1 MAVLGSI
8 LFNRTLKQFLDCKD
22 LASKKGLGLSEKIRK
37 SSKGSLDKIMETLPF
52 TQSPHREVLMAICVD
67 AAKGKPD
74 EVLLDSL
81 ENDATVIR
89 QVTAEILSKASK
101 VNPSKLFKRL
111 HQTEVSKSEIIELL
125 GSQKESLKTEQIIS
139 NLVKLDSQHAQQL
152 LTLIGDSEKP
162 LDVDMIVVEPE
173 DIEDADLKIVLLR
186 YFSSL
191 DQPEISTIIGKF
203 LSDKN
208 KTIAFEALRSLNRMK
223 VGFDASVVL
232 PFIETMTDMERE
244 MALEILSKQANSEL
258 VPKLAPWTA
267 GKSDELREV
276 LVKIII
282 KHITQESLEK
292 FLHRLD
298 QQDWWGKEQA
308 VKCMQKFGTNQL
320 YGAAQGLIEHK
331 HEFTRNTAQQF
342 AALHADPDDLLKAGE
357 TAIHENWQV
366 REKAI
371 ATLGSTGK
379 RESLAALQQAV
390 EQWPDSAVAVLKA
403 VAQLGYSKGL
413 EIGFMCLKMPEAL
426 VQREA
431 LQTIGNLTTQ
441 DHADKVRETVL
452 KMVPQL
458 QATVRDTAEEIIN
471 KLTSEFNLP
480 ELNINR
486 AELFETRLIKID
498 QSAQSGEIQST
509 ASKSADATEG
519 VKFQSIE
526 ELKDGDFWMERYR
539 IKREIGRGAMG
550 RVMLAED
557 EMVGEPLILKF
568 MHPELTADGASRERF
583 LREVKY
589 SRKVGHHNVIRIHD
603 LLMKDNLCAIS
614 MEYFESRGID
624 EVLEEIK
631 HYEQKSALE
640 ILYQVSEGMVAAHL
654 QEVIHRDLKPSNI
667 LIDDSG
673 LVKVVDF
680 GIASASASSDS
691 TLTKTGSIIGTP
703 AYLSPERAKGI
714 DAHYRCDIYALGI
727 IAYRMLTGELPYKG
741 EPMAILFQHLEGNAS
756 PIQELNKSISQPV
769 SLLVE
774 KMMAVEAE
782 DRIQTMQDVSLAIK
796 ETLEKL

>member
-8 LFNRTLKQFLDCKD
+8 LFNRTLKQFLECKD
-22 LASKKGLGLSEKIRK
+22 IASKKGKGLSEKIK
-37 SSKGSLDKIMETLPF
+37 KASKDSLDKILETLPYA
-52 TQSPHREVLMAICVD
+52 QSPHREVLMAICVE
-67 AAKGKPD
+67 AAKGKSD
-74 EVLLDSL
+74 EMLLDSL

-89 QVTAEILSKASK
+89 RVTAEVLSKSSN
-101 VNPSKLFKRL
+101 VSPSKLFNRL
-111 HQTEVSKSEIIELL
+111 HETEVSKSEIIEIL
-125 GSQKESLKTEQIIS
+125 GFQKETLKAEHII
-139 NLVKLDSQHAQQL
+139 NNVLKLDSQHAKQL
-152 LTLIGDSEKP
+152 LSLAEGLESP
-162 LDVDMIVVEPE
+162 LDVDSIAIDPPN
-173 DIEDADLKIVLLR
+173 IKNADVKIMLLR
-186 YFSSL
+186 YFSNL
-191 DQPEISTIIGKF
+191 DQPEVAAIIGKF
-203 LSDKN
+203 LSDEN
-208 KTIAFEALRSLNRMK
+208 KTIAYEALRALNRMEVK
-223 VGFDASVVL
+223 IDASVVL
-232 PFIETMTDMERE
+232 PFVDTMTDNERQ
-244 MALEILSKQANSEL
+244 MAFEIISKNADSDL
-258 VPKLAPWTA
+258 VPKLAPWTS
-267 GKSDELREV
+267 GKSDELRET
-276 LVKIII
+276 LIKIII
-282 KHITQESLEK
+282 KYITQESLEK
-292 FLHRLD
+292 FLQRLD
-298 QQDWWGKEQA
+298 QQDWYGKEQA
-308 VKCMQKFGTNQL
+308 IKCMQKFGTNQL
-320 YGAAQGLIEHK
+320 WGAAQGLIEHK

-342 AALHADPDDLLKAGE
+342 AAQHVDPADLLKAGE

-403 VAQLGYSKGL
+403 VTQLGYSKGL

-431 LQTIGNLTTQ
+431 LHTIANLATK
-441 DHADKVRETVL
+441 DHSEKVRETVL

-458 QATVRDTAEEIIN
+458 QATVRDTAEEVIN
-471 KLTSEFNLP
+471 KLTKDFKLP

-486 AELFETRLIKID
+486 EELFETRLIKID
-498 QSAQSGEIQST
+498 QAQAEEKVR
-509 ASKSADATEG
+509 AAEAPVDATEV
-519 VKFQSIE
+519 VKFQNIE

-539 IKREIGRGAMG
+539 IKGEIGRGAMG

-631 HYEQKSALE
+631 RYEAKPALE
-640 ILYQVSEGMVAAHL
+640 ILYQVSEGMIAAHL

-673 LVKVVDF
+673 FVKVVDF

-714 DAHYRCDIYALGI
+714 EAHYRCDIYALGI

-741 EPMAILFQHLEGNAS
+741 EPMAILFQHLEGNAT
-756 PIQELNKSISQPV
+756 PVHEVNKSISPHV
-769 SLLVE
+769 SLLVQ

-782 DRIQTMQDVSLAIK
+782 DRIQTMEDVSLAIK
-796 ETLEKL
+796 KALKKL

>member
-1 MAVLGSI
+1 MG
-8 LFNRTLKQFLDCKD
+8 
-22 LASKKGLGLSEKIRK
+22 LAEKIRK
-37 SSKGSLDKIMETLPF
+37 SSKGSLDKIMETLPL

-111 HQTEVSKSEIIELL
+111 HETEVSKSEIIELL

-152 LTLIGDSEKP
+152 LTLIGDSETP
-162 LDVDMIVVEPE
+162 LDVDMIVVEPA
-173 DIEDADLKIVLLR
+173 DIEDPDLKIVLLR

-191 DQPEISTIIGKF
+191 DQPAISTIIGKF

-208 KTIAFEALRSLNRMK
+208 KTIAFEALRSLNRMS

-258 VPKLAPWTA
+258 VPKLAPWTT
-267 GKSDELREV
+267 GKSDELREI

-282 KHITQESLEK
+282 RHITEESLEK
-292 FLHRLD
+292 FLQRLD

-320 YGAAQGLIEHK
+320 WGAAQGLIEHK
-331 HEFTRNTAQQF
+331 HEFIRNTAQQF
-342 AALHADPDDLLKAGE
+342 AAQHVDPADLLKAGE

-371 ATLGSTGK
+371 ETLGATGK
-379 RESLAALQQAV
+379 RDSLVALHQAV
-390 EQWPDSAVAVLKA
+390 EKWPDSAVAVLKA
-403 VAQLGYSKGL
+403 VNQLGFSKGL
-413 EIGFMCLKMPEAL
+413 EIGFLCLKMPEAL

-431 LQTIGNLTTQ
+431 LQTIANLATQ
-441 DHADKVRETVL
+441 DHASNVRDTVL
-452 KMVPQL
+452 KMVPNL
-458 QATVRDTAEEIIN
+458 QATVRDTAEEAIN
-471 KLTSEFNLP
+471 KITKDFNLP

-486 AELFETRLIKID
+486 KELFETRLLKID
-498 QSAQSGEIQST
+498 QAQTGET
-509 ASKSADATEG
+509 ARVADTPVDATEV
-519 VKFQSIE
+519 VKFQNIE

-539 IKREIGRGAMG
+539 IKGEIGRGAMG

-614 MEYFESRGID
+614 MEYFKSRGID
-624 EVLEEIK
+624 EVLDEIK
-631 HYEQKSALE
+631 VYEQKPALE

-714 DAHYRCDIYALGI
+714 EAHYRCDIYALGI

-741 EPMAILFQHLEGNAS
+741 EPMAILFQHLEGNAE
-756 PIQELNKSISQPV
+756 PVHEVNKSISPHV
-769 SLLVE
+769 SLLVQ

-782 DRIQTMQDVSLAIK
+782 DRIQTMEDVSKAIK
-796 ETLEKL
+796 KALKKL

>member
-8 LFNRTLKQFLDCKD
+8 LFNRTLKRFIDCND
-22 LASKKGLGLSEKIRK
+22 LASKKGRGLSEKIRK

-52 TQSPHREVLMAICVD
+52 TQSPHREVLMAICVE
-67 AAKGKPD
+67 AAKGKSD

-81 ENDATVIR
+81 ENDVTVIR
-89 QVTAEILSKASK
+89 QVTAEILSKTSK
-101 VNPSKLFKRL
+101 VSPSKLFKRL
-111 HQTEVSKSEIIELL
+111 HETDISKSEIIEIL
-125 GSQKESLKTEQIIS
+125 GSQKQSLKAEQIIS
-139 NLVKLDSQHAQQL
+139 NVVKLDSQHAAQL
-152 LTLIGDSEKP
+152 LKLTGDSEKP
-162 LDVDMIVVEPE
+162 LDVDMIIIEPS
-173 DIEDADLKIVLLR
+173 DIQDPDLKIVLLR
-186 YFSSL
+186 YFSSRN
-191 DQPEISTIIGKF
+191 QPEISGIISKF
-203 LSDKN
+203 LSDEN
-208 KTIAFEALRSLNRMK
+208 RTIAFEALRSLNRMK

-232 PFIETMTDMERE
+232 PFIETMPDMERE

-258 VPKLAPWTA
+258 VPKLAPWTS
-267 GKSDELREV
+267 GKSDELRES

-298 QQDWWGKEQA
+298 QQEWYGKEK
-308 VKCMQKFGTNQL
+308 VIKCMQKFGTNQL

-342 AALHADPDDLLKAGE
+342 AAQHVDPADLLKAGE

-379 RESLAALQQAV
+379 RASLAALQRAA
-390 EQWPDSAVAVLKA
+390 EKWPDSSVAVLKA
-403 VAQLGYSKGL
+403 VSQLGYSKGL

-431 LQTIGNLTTQ
+431 LQCIGSLATK
-441 DHADKVRETVL
+441 DHADKVRDTVL
-452 KMVPQL
+452 KMVPKL

-471 KLTSEFNLP
+471 KLTSDFKLP

-498 QSAQSGEIQST
+498 QAAQSGEIP
-509 ASKSADATEG
+509 SAAGKPVEATEV
-519 VKFQSIE
+519 VKFQNIE
-526 ELKDGDFWMERYR
+526 ELKDGDYWMERYR
-539 IKREIGRGAMG
+539 IRQEIGRGAMG

-624 EVLEEIK
+624 EILKEIK
-631 HYEQKSALE
+631 LFEAKPGLE
-640 ILYQVSEGMVAAHL
+640 ILYQVSEGMVAAHM

-680 GIASASASSDS
+680 GIASASANSDS

-714 DAHYRCDIYALGI
+714 EAHYRCDIYALGI

-741 EPMAILFQHLEGNAS
+741 EPMAILFQHLEGNA
-756 PIQELNKSISQPV
+756 PPVHEVNKAISKDV
-769 SLLVE
+769 SQLVQ
-774 KMMAVEAE
+774 KMMAVEADE
-782 DRIQTMQDVSLAIK
+782 RYQTMVEVSAAIK
-796 ETLEKL
+796 QSLEKL

>member
-8 LFNRTLKQFLDCKD
+8 LFNRTLKQFLDCQD
-22 LASKKGLGLSEKIRK
+22 LASKKGKGLTDKIRK
-37 SSKGSLDKIMETLPF
+37 SSKNSLDKILEILPF
-52 TQSPHREVLMAICVD
+52 AQSPHREVLMAIGVE
-67 AAKGKPD
+67 AAKGKSD
-74 EVLLDSL
+74 EMLLDSL

-89 QVTAEILSKASK
+89 QVTAEILSKSSN
-101 VNPSKLFKRL
+101 VSPSKLFKRL
-111 HQTEVSKSEIIELL
+111 HETEISKSEIIQIL
-125 GSQKESLKTEQIIS
+125 GSQKQALKIEQII
-139 NLVKLDSQHAQQL
+139 NNVVKLDSQHAAQL
-152 LTLIGDSEKP
+152 LKLTGDSEKP
-162 LDVDMIVVEPE
+162 LDVDMIIVEPSE
-173 DIEDADLKIVLLR
+173 IEDPDLKIVLLR

-191 DQPEISTIIGKF
+191 DQPAISAIIGKF
-203 LSDKN
+203 LSDDN
-208 KTIAFEALRSLNRMK
+208 RTIAFEALKSLNRMK
-223 VGFDASVVL
+223 VRFDASIVL
-232 PFIETMTDMERE
+232 PFIETMADMERE
-244 MALEILSKQANSEL
+244 MALEILSKQGNAEL
-258 VPKLAPWTA
+258 IPKLAPWTT
-267 GKSDELREV
+267 GKSDELREI

-298 QQDWWGKEQA
+298 QQEWWGKEKA

-320 YGAAQGLIEHK
+320 YGAAQGLIKHK

-342 AALHADPDDLLKAGE
+342 AAQHVDPADLLKAGE

-371 ATLGSTGK
+371 ASLGSTGN
-379 RESLAALQQAV
+379 RESLATLYQAV
-390 EQWPDSAVAVLKA
+390 EKWPDSAVAVLKA
-403 VAQLGYSKGL
+403 VNQLGYSKGL
-413 EIGFMCLKMPEAL
+413 EIGFICLKMPEAL

-431 LQTIGNLTTQ
+431 LQTIGSLATK
-441 DHADKVRETVL
+441 DHAEKVRNTVL

-458 QATVRDTAEEIIN
+458 QATVRDTAEEVIN
-471 KLTSEFNLP
+471 KLTSDFKLP

-486 AELFETRLIKID
+486 EELFETRLIKID
-498 QSAQSGEIQST
+498 QAAQSGETS
-509 ASKSADATEG
+509 SAADKPVDATEAA
-519 VKFQSIE
+519 KFQNLE

-539 IKREIGRGAMG
+539 IKQEIGRGAMG

-568 MHPELTADGASRERF
+568 MHPELTADSASRERF

-624 EVLEEIK
+624 EVLDEIK
-631 HYEQKSALE
+631 LFEAKPGLE

-680 GIASASASSDS
+680 GIASASTSSDS
-691 TLTKTGSIIGTP
+691 TLTQTGSIIGTP
-703 AYLSPERAKGI
+703 AYLSPERAKGTE
-714 DAHYRCDIYALGI
+714 AHYRCDIYALGI
-727 IAYRMLTGELPYKG
+727 IAYRMFTGELPYKG
-741 EPMAILFQHLEGNAS
+741 EPMAILFQHLEGNA
-756 PIQELNKSISQPV
+756 PPVDEMNKAISKDV
-769 SLLVE
+769 SQLVQ
-774 KMMAVEAE
+774 KMMAAEAGN
-782 DRIQTMQDVSLAIK
+782 RYQTMEEVSAAIK
-796 ETLEKL
+796 ETLAKL

>member
-1 MAVLGSI
+1 
-8 LFNRTLKQFLDCKD
+8 
-22 LASKKGLGLSEKIRK
+22 
-37 SSKGSLDKIMETLPF
+37 
-52 TQSPHREVLMAICVD
+52 
-67 AAKGKPD
+67 
-74 EVLLDSL
+74 
-81 ENDATVIR
+81 
-89 QVTAEILSKASK
+89 
-101 VNPSKLFKRL
+101 
-111 HQTEVSKSEIIELL
+111 
-125 GSQKESLKTEQIIS
+125 
-139 NLVKLDSQHAQQL
+139 
-152 LTLIGDSEKP
+152 
-162 LDVDMIVVEPE
+162 
-173 DIEDADLKIVLLR
+173 
-186 YFSSL
+186 
-191 DQPEISTIIGKF
+191 
-203 LSDKN
+203 
-208 KTIAFEALRSLNRMK
+208 

-244 MALEILSKQANSEL
+244 MALEILSKQGNAEL
-258 VPKLAPWTA
+258 IPKLAPWTT
-267 GKSDELREV
+267 GKSDELREI

-298 QQDWWGKEQA
+298 QQEWYGKEKA
-308 VKCMQKFGTNQL
+308 IKCMQKFGTNQL
-320 YGAAQGLIEHK
+320 FSAAQGLIEHK

-342 AALHADPDDLLKAGE
+342 AAQHVDPAELLKAGE

-379 RESLAALQQAV
+379 RESLVTLYQAV
-390 EQWPDSAVAVLKA
+390 EKWPDSAVAVLKA
-403 VAQLGYSKGL
+403 VNQLGYSKGL

-431 LQTIGNLTTQ
+431 LQSIGNLATK
-441 DHADKVRETVL
+441 DHAEKVRDTVL
-452 KMVPQL
+452 KIVPQL
-458 QATVRDTAEEIIN
+458 QATVRDTAEEVIN
-471 KLTSEFNLP
+471 NLTSDFNLP

-498 QSAQSGEIQST
+498 QAAQSGEIP
-509 ASKSADATEG
+509 SAADKPVAATEAA
-519 VKFQSIE
+519 KFQNLE
-526 ELKDGDFWMERYR
+526 ELKDGDFWIERYR
-539 IKREIGRGAMG
+539 IKQEIGRGAMG

-568 MHPELTADGASRERF
+568 MHPELTADSASRERF

-624 EVLEEIK
+624 EMLTEIK
-631 HYEQKSALE
+631 LFEAKPGLE
-640 ILYQVSEGMVAAHL
+640 ILYQVAHL

-680 GIASASASSDS
+680 GIASASANSDS

-714 DAHYRCDIYALGI
+714 EAHYRCDIYALGI
-727 IAYRMLTGELPYKG
+727 IAYRMFTGELPYKG
-741 EPMAILFQHLEGNAS
+741 EPMAILFQHLEGNA
-756 PIQELNKSISQPV
+756 PPVDELNKAISKDV
-769 SLLVE
+769 SQLVQ
-774 KMMAVEAE
+774 KMMAVEAD
-782 DRIQTMQDVSLAIK
+782 DRYQTMEEVSAAIK
-796 ETLEKL
+796 ETLAKL

>member
-37 SSKGSLDKIMETLPF
+37 ASKDSLDKIFETLPF
-52 TQSPHREVLMAICVD
+52 TQSPHREVLMAICVE
-67 AAKGKPD
+67 AAKGKSD

-89 QVTAEILSKASK
+89 QITAEILSKSSR
-101 VNPSKLFKRL
+101 VSTSKLFKRL
-111 HQTEVSKSEIIELL
+111 HETDVSKSEIIKILEA
-125 GSQKESLKTEQIIS
+125 QKESLKAEHII
-139 NLVKLDSQHAQQL
+139 NNMLKLDTQHAEQL
-152 LTLIGDSEKP
+152 LLLTGDLKEP
-162 LDVDMIVVEPE
+162 LDVDSIVIDPMN
-173 DIEDADLKIVLLR
+173 IENPDLKILLLR
-186 YFSSL
+186 YFSKL
-191 DQPEISTIIGKF
+191 EQPEVATLIGKF
-203 LSDKN
+203 LADEN
-208 KTIAFEALRSLNRMK
+208 KTIVYEALRALNRMEVK
-223 VGFDASVVL
+223 LDASVVL
-232 PFIETMTDMERE
+232 PFIETMTENERQ
-244 MALEILSKQANSEL
+244 MALEIISKNADEEL
-258 VPKLAPWTA
+258 VPKLAPWTT
-267 GKSDELREV
+267 GKSEELRET

-282 KHITQESLEK
+282 KYITEGSLEK
-292 FLHRLD
+292 FLQRLD

-320 YGAAQGLIEHK
+320 WGSAQGLIEHK

-342 AALHADPDDLLKAGE
+342 AAQHVDPADLLKAGE

-371 ATLGSTGK
+371 TTLGATGK

-390 EQWPDSAVAVLKA
+390 EKWPDSAVAVLKA
-403 VAQLGYSKGL
+403 VNQLGYSKGL

-431 LQTIGNLTTQ
+431 LQTIANLATK
-441 DHADKVRETVL
+441 DHAINVRETVL
-452 KMVPQL
+452 KMVPHL
-458 QATVRDTAEEIIN
+458 QATVRDTAEEAIN
-471 KLTSEFNLP
+471 KITKDFKLP

-486 AELFETRLIKID
+486 EELFETRLIKID
-498 QSAQSGEIQST
+498 QAQAEEKARVADT
-509 ASKSADATEG
+509 PVDATEV
-519 VKFQSIE
+519 VKYQNIE
-526 ELKDGDFWMERYR
+526 ELKDGDFWMDRYR
-539 IKREIGRGAMG
+539 IKGEIGRGAMG

-624 EVLEEIK
+624 EILEEIK
-631 HYEQKSALE
+631 CYEQKPALE
-640 ILYQVSEGMVAAHL
+640 ILYQISEGMIAAHL

-714 DAHYRCDIYALGI
+714 EAHYRCDIYALGI

-741 EPMAILFQHLEGNAS
+741 EPMAILFQHLEGNAL
-756 PIQELNKSISQPV
+756 PIHEVNKSITPHV
-769 SLLVE
+769 SLLVQ

-782 DRIQTMQDVSLAIK
+782 DRIQTMEDVSLAIK
-796 ETLEKL
+796 KALKKL